1 MIREETALDMT
12 LRGKTAIVTGSNRG
26 IGRAIALALAAQ
38 GASCVLCARDQERL
52 ASVQREIRDIG
63 GTANSLSLDLRAPDA
78 PAQLVEFAVECSGT
92 IDIVVNNAGA
102 TRRGDFLDL
111 SDDDFLDGFALKY
124 FGAVRILRAAW
135 PWLRKSRGS
144 VVNISGI
151 GGRTPGAAF
160 AIGGS
165 VNAALLSLTKSLA
178 ATGLADGIQVNAV
191 NPGAIRTGRL
201 EKRLAV
207 LANERSISLED
218 AERVFIE
225 AEQVTRIGEP
235 EDIAHLVAFVVS
247 PRGRFLHGALID
259 ADGGATKT
267 I

>member
-1 MIREETALDMT
+1 
-12 LRGKTAIVTGSNRG
+12 
-26 IGRAIALALAAQ
+26 
-38 GASCVLCARDQERL
+38 VLCARDQERL
-52 ASVQREIRDIG
+52 ASVEREIRDSG
-63 GTANSLSLDLRAPDA
+63 GNASSLSLDLRVPTS
-78 PAQLVEFAVECSGT
+78 PAQLVEFAVARYGR

-102 TRRGDFLDL
+102 TRRGNFLDL
-111 SDDDFLDGFALKY
+111 SDDDFVDGFALKY
-124 FGAVRILRAAW
+124 FGAVRVLRAAW

-144 VVNISGI
+144 VVNISGV

-178 ATGLADGIQVNAV
+178 ATGLADGVQVNAV

-201 EKRLAV
+201 EKRLAD
-207 LANERSISLED
+207 LANERSISLEA
-218 AERVFIE
+218 AERVFIASE
-225 AEQVTRIGEP
+225 HVTRIGEP
-235 EDIAHLVAFVVS
+235 EDIANLVTFLVG